1 MNQGCGFA
9 PGRSTLVAD
18 DFASAA
24 IGSMPQGWKTNGSGS
39 AVSVDGLA
47 GRWLSLQ
54 SFATYKLKQPPRL
67 PERFPLEFDIVLA
80 ADSTKDLSALPFG
93 FPAHTSARALG
104 KERKTDT

>member
-1 MNQGCGFA
+1 MNQGCGFT

-39 AVSVDGLA
+39 AVSVYGLA

-67 PERFPLEFDIVLA
+67 PDRFTLA
-80 ADSTKDLSALPFG
+80 LALVVAAASTKDLD
-93 FPAHTSARALG
+93 
-104 KERKTDT
+104 RKRDVWRRRRSIRVETVV